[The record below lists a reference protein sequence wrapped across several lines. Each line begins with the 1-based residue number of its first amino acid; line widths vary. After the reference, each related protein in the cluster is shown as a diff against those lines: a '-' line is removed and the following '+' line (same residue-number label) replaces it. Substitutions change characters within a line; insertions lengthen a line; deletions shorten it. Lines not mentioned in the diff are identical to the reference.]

1 MEELRAI
8 RIATAEVSPDNPDYQ
23 AFSGEMYFY
32 NPLTLA
38 YEQINLD
45 RKNFWITD
53 MEKYLTGR
61 DGRYSLIVQYSS
73 DILDA
78 EQYKE
83 IVLPI
88 VSVIKKK

>member
-1 MEELRAI
+1 
-8 RIATAEVSPDNPDYQ
+8 
-23 AFSGEMYFY
+23 MYFY